1 MGARASSPCAIC
13 ETRRP
18 RRFCS
23 ALRAEICP
31 PCCGSS
37 REVTLY
43 CPLDCPHL
51 QEAHRHERP
60 QEPDPERLPHPDIEI
75 TRGFLDRN
83 SALVDFLSQAVLRH
97 TEAAPTLVD
106 QDVREALDA
115 MIRTYRT
122 LQSGLYYE
130 SRPSNL
136 YAAELQRRL
145 REDLDRF
152 VQQLRERV
160 GVTVVRDAD
169 VLGVLVFLQRVE
181 FTANNGR
188 PRGRAFLGLLRERFA
203 PSSASR
209 ADSSSS
215 LYLPPRPVE

>member
-1 MGARASSPCAIC
+1 MAAKASSPCAIC

-18 RRFCS
+18 RRFCP
-23 ALRAEICP
+23 ALRSEICA
-31 PCCGSS
+31 PCCGTS

-60 QEPDPERLPHPDIEI
+60 PEPDPEQLPHPDIEI
-75 TRGFLDRN
+75 TERFLERN
-83 SALVDFLSQAVLRH
+83 SALIHFLSQALLRH
-97 TEAAPTLVD
+97 TEAAPTVVD

-145 REDLDRF
+145 REDLKQYL
-152 VQQLRERV
+152 QQQRERA
-160 GVTVVRDAD
+160 GLTVVRDAD
-169 VLGVLVFLQRVE
+169 VLGALVFLRRVE
-181 FTANNGR
+181 FASNNGR
-188 PRGRAFLGLLRERFA
+188 PRSRAFLGLLRERLA
-203 PSSASR
+203 PPSASG
-209 ADSSSS
+209 ADSSPT
-215 LYLPPRPVE
+215 LYLPRRSVE